1 MSISINSV
9 RAEVEVAEFLPTG
22 LFVPDFL
29 FMAVSRFERFKY
41 IRMVLETMASPSPI
55 GTT

>member
-1 MSISINSV
+1 MRLSINSV
-9 RAEVEVAEFLPTG
+9 RAEAEVAEFLPTG

-29 FMAVSRFERFKY
+29 VMAVSRFERFKY
-41 IRMVLETMASPSPI
+41 IYMVLEAMASPSPI